1 MPPRRSDRLR
11 QLQRL
16 LQLEGAA
23 EEVRA
28 FVHEHV
34 AELAPLLGGRE
45 DQLLE
50 AAQEEDF
57 ARRLRRHLAGL
68 RQCEREQRDAD
79 AGVIASKV
87 ATTLGGSAR
96 WREEEAHLDVRPL
109 LDPELTAA
117 AVDLVIFNEANFN
130 VAISKKT
137 LVGLRRHLPRF
148 PDLLAYVDLGGLH
161 LRWRAGRGHLN
172 FHPQP
177 MPKTAPML
185 VVPLAPRQVVLPV
198 VHQKR
203 TNHLAEAVFAAIGFN
218 M

>member
-1 MPPRRSDRLR
+1 MPSPRSDLRR

-16 LQLEGAA
+16 LQLEDAD

-50 AAQEEDF
+50 AAQQEDF

-68 RQCEREQRDAD
+68 REGEREQRDAD
-79 AGVIASKV
+79 AGIIANKV
-87 ATTLGGSAR
+87 AAALGASAR
-96 WREEEAHLDVRPL
+96 WREDEAHLGVRLL
-109 LDPELTAA
+109 LDPGLTAA
-117 AVDLVIFNEANFN
+117 AVDLVIFNAGNFN
-130 VAISKKT
+130 VAVTKKM
-137 LVGLRRHLPRF
+137 LVNIRRQLPQF
-148 PDLLAYVDLGGLH
+148 PDLIAYVDLGGLH
-161 LRWRAGRGHLN
+161 LRWRGGRGQLN

-177 MPKTAPML
+177 VPNMAPVL
-185 VVPLAPRQVVLPV
+185 VVPLASRQVVLPV
-198 VHQKR
+198 AQPKR
-203 TNHLAEAVFAAIGFN
+203 TNNFTEAVFAALGFD